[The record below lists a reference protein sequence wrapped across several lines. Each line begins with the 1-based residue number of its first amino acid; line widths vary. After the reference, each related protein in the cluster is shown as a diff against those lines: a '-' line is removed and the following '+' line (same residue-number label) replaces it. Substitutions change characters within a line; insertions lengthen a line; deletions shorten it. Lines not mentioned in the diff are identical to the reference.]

1 MDAGIS
7 AMLMARQ
14 MRPPFSFWSYP
25 KRERAAPGVREKGA
39 LAATLHVRAKLLYGG
54 RREMVPAGLRWL
66 PDGRGGVRYRLD
78 GGFPRRGCV
87 LGRGARTHLTSSS
100 FRAFR
105 FATRY
110 PGGRRGLCFRADV
123 HIRPLHQFLR
133 GTASGSEK
141 RSRDN
146 AITTP
151 TTSAP
156 SATGRQ
162 SQKLQKMIA
171 CPKAGQNRRLHRS
184 ADPRRA
190 EARTRRSAS
199 KRSFLLDRAR
209 PVFFST
215 RGKRKWGV
223 HPAGPAP
230 CGSRSPRGR
239 RTAARIT
246 LAPLVAASQ
255 QIVGSNAE
263 VVRHFHQSRHIR
275 IMPAALIILVL
286 ASTDFKN
293 SSHLCLCLARLLA
306 QLSDPLCKIFHAPP
320 LDLQFNFVYI
330 VNTKLNYD
338 FGDDSS

>member
-1 MDAGIS
+1 MT
-7 AMLMARQ
+7 R
-14 MRPPFSFWSYP
+14 F
-25 KRERAAPGVREKGA
+25 
-39 LAATLHVRAKLLYGG
+39 
-54 RREMVPAGLRWL
+54 
-66 PDGRGGVRYRLD
+66 
-78 GGFPRRGCV
+78 
-87 LGRGARTHLTSSS
+87 S

-105 FATRY
+105 FATRC
-110 PGGRRGLCFRADV
+110 PGGRGG
-123 HIRPLHQFLR
+123 LHQLPSTAKPAAAKREAPQCDNHPDNLR
-133 GTASGSEK
+133 TIRHGTAVT
-141 RSRDN
+141 N
-146 AITTP
+146 
-151 TTSAP
+151 
-156 SATGRQ
+156 
-162 SQKLQKMIA
+162 LQKGKA